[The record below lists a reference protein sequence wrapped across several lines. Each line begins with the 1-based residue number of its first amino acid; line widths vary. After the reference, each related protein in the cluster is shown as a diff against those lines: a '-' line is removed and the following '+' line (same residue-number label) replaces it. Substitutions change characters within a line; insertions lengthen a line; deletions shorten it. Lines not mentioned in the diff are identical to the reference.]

1 METKEKS
8 NKTLIDGMFNAGAH
22 FAYSPRRRHPQ
33 AVPFIYGAKN
43 NVEIFDLEK
52 TSEKL
57 LSACE
62 YVRSLGK
69 EGKVILFVGGKSE
82 SQLAIK
88 NAATSISMPYVAGRW
103 IGGTLTNFNEIKK
116 RVQKM
121 EETIEKKEKGELAK
135 YTKKERLLIDREV
148 EKLERFFSGIRTLKE
163 KPAALFVIDQKREKI
178 AVTEAS
184 KQGVIV
190 VSLSGSDCN
199 LKEVDFAI
207 PGNDS
212 SISSISFFVNEIAKA
227 YREGSK
233 ERESVKAVPS
243 QDVVYTQKKAA

>member
-1 METKEKS
+1 METKEKP
-8 NKTLIDGMFNAGAH
+8 NKVLIDGMFKAGAH

-57 LSACE
+57 REACE
-62 YVRSLGK
+62 YIHFIAK
-69 EGKVILFVGGKSE
+69 EGKVILFVGGKNE
-82 SQLAIK
+82 SLQAIK
-88 NAATSISMPYVAGRW
+88 DAATSLTMPYVAGRW

-121 EETIEKKEKGELAK
+121 EETIEKREKGELAK

-163 KPAALFVIDQKREKI
+163 KPAALFVVDQKREKI
-178 AVTEAS
+178 AVAEAK
-184 KQGVIV
+184 KQGVVV

-199 LKEVDFAI
+199 LKEVDFPI

-212 SISSISFFVNEIAKA
+212 SISSISFFVGEIAKA
-227 YREGSK
+227 YREGAK
-233 ERESVKAVPS
+233 ERESMAAATPS
-243 QDVVYTQKKAA
+243 QSVVYKK

>member
-1 METKEKS
+1 METKEKP
-8 NKTLIDGMFNAGAH
+8 NKILIDGMFKAGAH

-57 LSACE
+57 TQACD
-62 YVRSLGK
+62 YVRSLAK
-69 EGKVILFVGGKSE
+69 EGKVILFVGGKNE
-82 SQLAIK
+82 SLQAIK
-88 NAATSISMPYVAGRW
+88 DAATSLSMPYVAGRW

-121 EETIEKKEKGELAK
+121 EDTIDKREKGELVK

-148 EKLERFFSGIRTLKE
+148 DKLERFFSGIRTLKE

-178 AVTEAS
+178 AVTEAK
-184 KQGVIV
+184 KQGVTV
-190 VSLSGSDCN
+190 LSLSGSDCN
-199 LKEVDFAI
+199 LKEVDFPI

-212 SISSISFFVNEIAKA
+212 SISSITFFVNEISKA
-227 YREGSK
+227 YREGAK
-233 ERESVKAVPS
+233 ERETLVSTPVLS
-243 QDVVYTQKKAA
+243 QNVVYKK